1 MKLDYIFAPL
11 LLVFFALLCAVGGT
25 ITDFIFYKYIFLDI
39 FVGLTPFHLNKKY
52 RKWTLIFCLK
62 FEYFPT
68 KSKTFFYDS

>member
-39 FVGLTPFHLNKKY
+39 FVGLTPFH
-52 RKWTLIFCLK
+52 
-62 FEYFPT
+62 
-68 KSKTFFYDS
+68 